1 MFPPYFFCDT
11 FTIFGSPLPLMMV
24 AHYLTEMFTK
34 AAFIDVFDL
43 FVVIKL
49 VLRLL
54 NHPKKRLICGVAT
67 HIRLIVNSEITKR
80 TVTVLPRVLPRFG
93 HRVKHKS
100 HYTPICP

>member
-1 MFPPYFFCDT
+1 MFPPYFFGDT

-24 AHYLTEMFTK
+24 VYYLTEMFTK

-54 NHPKKRLICGVAT
+54 NHPKKRLICDVAT
-67 HIRLIVNSEITKR
+67 HIQLIVNSEITKH
-80 TVTVLPRVLPRFG
+80 TVTVLPRVLPRLG